1 MFGPAIH
8 DAVRTIEPS
17 ARGELE
23 ITDAIQHLLD
33 VGADVRSCR
42 LSKQWIDTG
51 KLTDLLDANR
61 IVLEGIER
69 DIRGSVDDESEIHG
83 AVVVE
88 PGASIVRSVVQ
99 GPAAIGARTVVE
111 DSMIGPF
118 SSIAADCVLNDAGL
132 EHSVVLER
140 TRIEGVRGITD
151 SLIGRDAL
159 IGRTIGTAPTY
170 RLLIS
175 DHSEVRVT

>member
-1 MFGPAIH
+1 
-8 DAVRTIEPS
+8 VRNIEPS

-23 ITDAIQHLLD
+23 ITDAIQYLLD
-33 VGADVRSCR
+33 SGADVRSCR

-83 AVVVE
+83 AVVLE

-111 DSMIGPF
+111 DSAIGPF

-159 IGRTIGTAPTY
+159 VGRTIGPGPTY

-175 DHSEVRVT
+175 DNSEVRVT